1 MYESNT
7 YSNTHLVLKYSNS
20 SSKYSN
26 SFLKY
31 SLRSLIQIIKVRTW
45 RDEMIWDYSW
55 RSAGGLAA
63 HHIQGRRRVT
73 RGGPWGRAQQSD
85 ETSAM
90 CGITQ
95 VEKGIPGLRAFGG
108 HTVTLRECYD
118 LWSRSRTDLPD
129 YRAWS
134 WPIAHD
140 LSSPESVWI
149 PQVTCHKSS

>member
-1 MYESNT
+1 M
-7 YSNTHLVLKYSNS
+7 
-20 SSKYSN
+20 
-26 SFLKY
+26 
-31 SLRSLIQIIKVRTW
+31 R
-45 RDEMIWDYSW
+45 W

-108 HTVTLRECYD
+108 HSVTLRACYD
-118 LWSRSRTDLPD
+118 LWSRSRTDLAYLMHYTLRD

-140 LSSPESVWI
+140 LSSHELVWI
-149 PQVTCHKSS
+149 PQVACHKSSKIFITNIPYISNLENQKVRTNVTPKIYSSSS